1 MLAYPAT
8 YSDKNGILATT
19 IHNDGKTLNVTIR
32 GVVFT
37 GEFFDDFEPAA
48 DTLPE
53 LLAAFTLNRNSLCD
67 CAFSLEMPISVV
79 QNKKNIAAN
88 LSVKITLGVPASNG
102 GIDSETLQLKLTYLN
117 NAFIAVDKEGY
128 FETALLNINSQLP
141 PNTIVK
147 CCFNCLYSDYSIY
160 GNGLFGT
167 MMCFRNAKEDY
178 LKVKNKTDFE
188 QIMDNFERQTQETY
202 LCEEFTPRIAGT
214 GYRG

>member
-1 MLAYPAT
+1 MFAYPAT
-8 YSDKNGILATT
+8 YSDKNGIVTTT

-32 GVVFT
+32 GAVFT

-48 DTLPE
+48 ETPLE
-53 LLAAFTLNRNSLCD
+53 LLSTFTLNRNALCD
-67 CAFSLEMPISVV
+67 CAFSLEMPITVV
-79 QNKKNIAAN
+79 QNEKNIAAN
-88 LSVKITLGVPASNG
+88 LSVNINLGAPASNG
-102 GIDSETLQLKLTYLN
+102 GIDAETLQLKLTFLDN
-117 NAFIAVDKEGY
+117 EFIAVDKAGY

-141 PNTIVK
+141 PNTFVK

-167 MMCFRNAKEDY
+167 MMCFRNIKTDY

-188 QIMDNFERQTQETY
+188 QIMDKFERQIQETY